1 MSNDQPLIVQSD
13 YTILLEVDS
22 PTFEAVRDR
31 LLTFAELV
39 KSPEHIHT
47 YRISPISLWNAAASG
62 VNDVFILATLE
73 QFSKYEIPQNIRSF
87 IVQQIR
93 RYGKLK
99 LIRSDQGL
107 LLTSEDPLLI
117 EEVFNLRRAKPHIE
131 DRLDETHLRIRELS
145 RGLIKQVLIN
155 LGHPVEDIAGYVE
168 GSPMAISLRDV
179 ALSGEPFVFR
189 DYQQSA
195 LRAFYAE
202 GAVTGGSGVVV
213 LPCGAG
219 KTIVGIGAIAK
230 IASWTL
236 IVVTN
241 ITAARQWLDELKDKT
256 SLTDDDIA
264 EYSGEHKAIKPLTVA
279 TYQILTWR
287 KDKKSGFP
295 HFALFDKKEW
305 GLVIY
310 DEVHLLPA
318 PVFRITA
325 QIQAKRRLG
334 LTATLIREDGREG
347 DVFSLIGPKKYD
359 IAWRR
364 LEQDGWIASAH
375 CYEVRVPMAKEER
388 LSYVTS
394 EIRTKFRIASE
405 NPQKMPLVRAIIN
418 RHPKDQILVIGLYL
432 SQLRFTARML
442 KVPLIQGSMPNLERE
457 RIYEDFRRGKQKI
470 IVVSKVANFAVDLPD
485 ANVAIQISGTFGSR
499 QEEAQ
504 RLGRILRPKTGENSA
519 YFYTLVSEETSE
531 EEFAK
536 KRQLFL
542 TEQGYQYFVVTPERV
557 TDGGLGP
564 PQVE

>member
-1 MSNDQPLIVQSD
+1 
-13 YTILLEVDS
+13 
-22 PTFEAVRDR
+22 
-31 LLTFAELV
+31 
-39 KSPEHIHT
+39 
-47 YRISPISLWNAAASG
+47 
-62 VNDVFILATLE
+62 
-73 QFSKYEIPQNIRSF
+73 
-87 IVQQIR
+87 
-93 RYGKLK
+93 
-99 LIRSDQGL
+99 
-107 LLTSEDPLLI
+107 
-117 EEVFNLRRAKPHIE
+117 
-131 DRLDETHLRIRELS
+131 
-145 RGLIKQVLIN
+145 
-155 LGHPVEDIAGYVE
+155 
-168 GSPMAISLRDV
+168 
-179 ALSGEPFVFR
+179 
-189 DYQQSA
+189 
-195 LRAFYAE
+195 
-202 GAVTGGSGVVV
+202 
-213 LPCGAG
+213 
-219 KTIVGIGAIAK
+219 
-230 IASWTL
+230 
-236 IVVTN
+236 
-241 ITAARQWLDELKDKT
+241 LKDKI

-364 LEQDGWIASAH
+364 LEQAGWIASAH

-405 NPQKMPLVRAIIN
+405 NPQKMPLVRAIIS

-432 SQLRFTARML
+432 SQLRFIARML

-457 RIYEDFRRGKQKI
+457 KIYDDFRRGKHKI

-542 TEQGYQYFVVTPERV
+542 TEQGYQYFVLIPERV
-557 TDGGLGP
+557 MDGGLGP